1 MSTKHL
7 AQGLAGLGRNGDS
20 VLVHMQPHEVAGLN
34 AIAHAQGTKL
44 TTNPNTGMPE
54 AFNLGRFFSS
64 LLPTIV
70 GAGVS
75 MIPGMQFA
83 SYPMLSGIL
92 AGAATG
98 ALTNRKDPLMGALMG
113 GMGGFGGANLAK
125 SAMGATADQ
134 MIKSGVEP
142 SIGAVQSGFNAIP
155 TNIGANLAAPKA
167 GFIGSTGEMG
177 VNMGATNIAKP
188 IVSGVSTNP
197 SLTNINPALEG
208 AIRPDLL
215 TAQAKPSA
223 LDGFSSNLSR
233 AAENVAADPMKF
245 ISQNKMNLAGTLG
258 GAALSG
264 LEPSD
269 LGYTTLKDYANKT
282 DKYDP
287 YATLNLAGDTG
298 LRLYASGGPVSFA
311 DGGDAM
317 KGGGAGAMEGAGLMA
332 VDVSDINDK
341 YGYNPNE
348 GGGGL
353 AGLAATPKVPV
364 PMVGAFADADIINNA
379 RDAYER
385 QLIQSMMANNRFGAM
400 IPNRNQNSVANQL
413 NQARTGQDG
422 QGNQMTIAPLN
433 VATSAPTAAT
443 AATAN
448 TAPTANTLNLNR
460 NYAEGGSITS
470 GGIRDLYGSSDDQTN
485 GAVLSQDGYGLGRL
499 NALYGGGPTGM
510 KKGGY
515 LDGAGDGMSD
525 SIPATI
531 EGKQPARLADG
542 EFVVPADVVSH
553 LGNGSSKAGAK
564 QLYSMMD
571 RIRQART
578 GNKKQGKR
586 INALKHLPA

>member
-1 MSTKHL
+1 MSTKDL
-7 AQGLAGLGRNGDS
+7 AQGLAGLGRYGDTM
-20 VLVHMQPHEVAGLN
+20 LVHMNPKEVAGLHLL
-34 AIAHAQGTKL
+34 AKSKGGTL
-44 TTNPNTGMPE
+44 TINPDTGMPE
-54 AFNLGRFFSS
+54 AFLGNFFSS
-64 LLPTIV
+64 MLPTIV

-75 MIPGMQFA
+75 MIPGMQFMSPTVA
-83 SYPMLSGIL
+83 GIL

-98 ALTNRKDPLMGALMG
+98 AVTNRKDPLMGALMG
-113 GMGGFGGANLAK
+113 GMGGYGGANLAK
-125 SAMGATADQ
+125 SAMGLGTQAATAAAPAKASIINAG
-134 MIKSGVEP
+134 MEP
-142 SIGAVQSGFNAIP
+142 SMIMPGTPEAVSMFTPKGTFGAQTASLGVPETAISTTP
-155 TNIGANLAAPKA
+155 ANLASTYAGPVAPDFTPVKVAQGVTGQGGYSAPTFASNLEKA
-167 GFIGSTGEMG
+167 GQ
-177 VNMGATNIAKP
+177 NIAKYP
-188 IVSGVSTNP
+188 TEF
-197 SLTNINPALEG
+197 L
-208 AIRPDLL
+208 
-215 TAQAKPSA
+215 K
-223 LDGFSSNLSR
+223 
-233 AAENVAADPMKF
+233 ENAW
-245 ISQNKMNLAGTLG
+245 NLAGTVG
-258 GAALSG
+258 GAALSA

-269 LGYTTLKDYANKT
+269 LGITTLKDYAKNA
-282 DKYDP
+282 DRYDP

-332 VDVSDINDK
+332 VDVSDIDAK

-348 GGGGL
+348 SGGGL
-353 AGLAATPKVPV
+353 AGLAATPRVPV
-364 PMVGAFADADIINNA
+364 PTVGAFADADIINNA
-379 RDAYER
+379 RDSYER

-400 IPNRNQNSVANQL
+400 IPNRNQSSVANQL
-413 NQARTGQDG
+413 NQARTGQDA

-433 VATSAPTAAT
+433 VASTAPTAAT

-460 NYAEGGSITS
+460 NYADGGTITS
-470 GGIRDLYGSSDDQTN
+470 GGIRDLYGTADDQTN
-485 GAVLSQDGYGLGRL
+485 GAVLSRDGYGLGRL
-499 NALYGGGPTGM
+499 NAMANRTMMGM

-531 EGKQPARLADG
+531 EGNQPARLADG

>member
-1 MSTKHL
+1 MSAKHL
-7 AQGLAGLGRNGDS
+7 AQGLASLGRNGDS
-20 VLVHMQPHEVAGLN
+20 VLVHMQPHEVAGLD
-34 AIAHAQGTKL
+34 ALARSQGTKL
-44 TTNPNTGMPE
+44 TYNPETGMPE
-54 AFNLGRFFSS
+54 AFNLGGFFSS

-83 SYPMLSGIL
+83 SYPMLSGML

-98 ALTNRKDPLMGALMG
+98 ALTNRKNPLMGALMG

-134 MIKSGVEP
+134 MVKSGIEP

-155 TNIGANLAAPKA
+155 TNIGANMSTPSA
-167 GFIGSTGEMG
+167 GFVGSTGQMG
-177 VNMGATNIAKP
+177 VNMGATNMANP
-188 IVSGVSTNP
+188 VTAGVNTAP

-215 TAQAKPSA
+215 TAQSA
-223 LDGFSSNLSR
+223 PGAFDGFSSNLSK
-233 AAENVAADPMKF
+233 AVQNVSNDPMKF
-245 ISQNKMNLAGTLG
+245 IGENKMNLAGTLG

-269 LGYTTLKDYANKT
+269 IYGKPLKLSSL

-287 YATLNLAGDTG
+287 YATLNLSGDTG
-298 LRLYASGGPVSFA
+298 LRLYAAGGPVSFA

-317 KGGGAGAMEGAGLMA
+317 KGGGAGAMEGAGLMP

-341 YGYNPNE
+341 YGYNPDA
-348 GGGGL
+348 GGGL
-353 AGLAATPKVPV
+353 AGLAETPRVPV
-364 PMVGAFADADIINNA
+364 PTVGAFADADTINSA

-385 QLIQSMMANNRFGAM
+385 QLQQSMANRGMAGLMGPRSAYA
-400 IPNRNQNSVANQL
+400 QQL
-413 NQARTGQDG
+413 NAQRTGSDG
-422 QGNQMTIAPLN
+422 NGNAVTRLALAN
-433 VATSAPTAAT
+433 TAPTAQT
-443 AATAN
+443 AKTAD

-460 NYAEGGSITS
+460 QYAEGGSITT
-470 GGIRDLYGSSDDQTN
+470 GGLRDLYGSPDDQAN
-485 GAVLSQDGYGLGRL
+485 GAVLSRDGYGLGRL
-499 NALYGGGPTGM
+499 QKMYEGGMSGY

-515 LDGAGDGMSD
+515 LDGPGDGMSD

-531 EGKQPARLADG
+531 QGRQPARLADG

-553 LGNGSSKAGAK
+553 IGNGSSKAGAK

-571 RIRQART
+571 RVRKART
-578 GNKKQGKR
+578 GTKKQGKR
-586 INALKHLPA
+586 INAVKHLPA